1 MLKRKMVVGLLGAAL
16 FVALCATG
24 VALAGAP
31 GGGGAGGG
39 GAGGGGAGGGG
50 RGAGGFGGAGM
61 TPEQRR
67 ERQVTGILDQLAVG
81 EQERQVIQPLLSKV
95 VELSAQVRP
104 GMGGGMRGGRGGQP
118 GAAAPADTTRQLS
131 PVEKATQALRT
142 TLDNE
147 SASPE
152 AIKAALKA
160 LRDAREQAKQE
171 LAKAQDQL
179 REVLSVRQEAQLV
192 LMGYLE

>member
-1 MLKRKMVVGLLGAAL
+1 MLKHKMVVGLLGAAL

-39 GAGGGGAGGGG
+39 GAGGGG
-50 RGAGGFGGAGM
+50 RGAGGGQAFDPAQM
-61 TPEQRR
+61 RA
-67 ERQVTGILDQLAVG
+67 RQVTRIMDQLAVG
-81 EQERQVIQPLLSKV
+81 DQERPVIEPLVAKV

-131 PVEKATQALRT
+131 PVEKATQALQT

-152 AIKAALKA
+152 AIKAGLKA
-160 LRDAREQAKQE
+160 LRDAREQAKQD

-179 REVLSVRQEAQLV
+179 RQVLSVRQEAQLV
-192 LMGYLE
+192 LMGLLD